1 VQSGHPQ
8 RTLNL
13 FLIIPMTLR
22 CSSPLGLALLV
33 LVSTACK
40 KEDPMAELEKSAAAM
55 EKAPA
60 APADGAAEANPGPAP
75 AEQVKKAIADFK
87 AGKMEDAVTRLQLLR
102 GQSVMSPEQRMA
114 LQDNIA
120 SVMQEVYA
128 MAQNGDAR
136 AKAAVAQY
144 ERMQTAR

>member
-1 VQSGHPQ
+1 
-8 RTLNL
+8 
-13 FLIIPMTLR
+13 MTLR

-33 LVSTACK
+33 LVSAACK

-60 APADGAAEANPGPAP
+60 APAEGAVDANPGPAP

-102 GQSVMSPEQRMA
+102 SQPVMSPEQRMA

>member
-1 VQSGHPQ
+1 M
-8 RTLNL
+8 LA
-13 FLIIPMTLR
+13 
-22 CSSPLGLALLV
+22 PLGIAPPADVTKTMVALTAVLLA
-33 LVSTACK
+33 
-40 KEDPMAELEKSAAAM
+40 MRSAAAM

-60 APADGAAEANPGPAP
+60 APADGAAEADPGPAP

-102 GQSVMSPEQRMA
+102 AQPVMSPEQRMA

-128 MAQNGDAR
+128 LAQNGDAR

-144 ERMQTAR
+144 ERMQTGR

>member
-1 VQSGHPQ
+1 
-8 RTLNL
+8 
-13 FLIIPMTLR
+13 
-22 CSSPLGLALLV
+22 
-33 LVSTACK
+33 
-40 KEDPMAELEKSAAAM
+40 MAELEKSAAAM

-60 APADGAAEANPGPAP
+60 APADGAAEADPGPAP
-75 AEQVKKAIADFK
+75 DEQVKKAIADFK

-102 GQSVMSPEQRMA
+102 AQPVMSPEQRMA

-128 MAQNGDAR
+128 LAQNGDAR

-144 ERMQTAR
+144 ERMQTGR